1 MAEPSQLSGGGEAME
16 VDMLGW
22 ALIFFILA
30 VAAGLLGFF
39 ALAGVAAA
47 IAKVLFIVFLVVLVA
62 SFIVRAIRGE
72 SVI

>member
-1 MAEPSQLSGGGEAME
+1 
-16 VDMLGW
+16 MLGW

-30 VAAGLLGFF
+30 IAAGLLGFF

-47 IAKVLFIVFLVVLVA
+47 IAKALFIVFLVVLVA
-62 SFIVRAIRGE
+62 TFVVRAIRGE